1 MGKHIAITGEGIV
14 SAIGLNKAEVLASLR
29 AKRSGV
35 GSMHL
40 LNSVQTEI
48 PVGEV
53 KLTNEELKQQL
64 NIPCSEKYISRTML
78 MGILAVKQAVEEA
91 NIKELL
97 LRHNS
102 LRVVLINGTTVG
114 GMDITEH
121 YFNDILTDG
130 SHADCLKVHDCG
142 KVTENIANYF
152 DCFCDCRT
160 VSTACSSAVN
170 AIILGARLIKEGKAD
185 VVVAG
190 GSESL
195 TRFHF
200 NGFSSLMILD
210 KELCKPFD
218 ADRAGLNLGE
228 GAAFVVLQ
236 SEELAKDMCQPI
248 HAFLS
253 GYGNACDA
261 FHQTASSKDGEG
273 AYLAMTETLRMA
285 GITPA
290 EIDYVN
296 AHGTGTPDNDASEGA
311 ALLRVFG
318 NQLPPVSSTKAF
330 TGHATSAAGSIE
342 SVICLLAMQYD
353 FIPANLG
360 WQHAMDNGIIPS
372 MGEEGHPLQHILCN
386 SFGFGGNDSSLLF
399 TKEPMEEVELSPN
412 SGEIKELARVIIT
425 ADSDLNEIKQ
435 FVSPI
440 EARRL
445 CKILKTSLLASLKV
459 LRQADV
465 TCPDAIITGTTR
477 GCLDNSE
484 KMLMQMAEEGE
495 GNVKPTYFMQSTHNT
510 IGSTIAIKTKCH
522 GYNMT
527 YVHGESSFGMAV
539 EDAKMLI
546 ASGQCK
552 TVLVGY
558 HDETTALYREM
569 MEHIGEPVPAPIQSV
584 AIVLSCGN

>member
-14 SAIGLNKAEVLASLR
+14 SAIGLNKAETLAVLR
-29 AKRSGV
+29 TNTTGV
-35 GSMHL
+35 GAIHL
-40 LNSVQTEI
+40 LNSAQKDI

-53 KLTNEELKQQL
+53 RLTNEELKQQL
-64 NIPCSEKYISRTML
+64 GIPSSEEYISRTTL
-78 MGILAVKQAVEEA
+78 MGILAVKQAIEEARVEE
-91 NIKELL
+91 L
-97 LRHNS
+97 LRRKKS
-102 LRVVLINGTTVG
+102 LKVVLINGTTVG

-121 YFNDILTDG
+121 YFKDILTDK

-142 KVTENIANYF
+142 SSTEQIAHYF
-152 DCFCDCRT
+152 GYFNDCRT
-160 VSTACSSAVN
+160 VSTACSSALN
-170 AIILGARLIKEGKAD
+170 AMILGARLLKESKAD
-185 VVVAG
+185 IVVAG
-190 GSESL
+190 GSEAL
-195 TRFHF
+195 TRFHL
-200 NGFSSLMILD
+200 NGFHSLMILD

-236 SEELAKDMCQPI
+236 SEELAHEMGQPV

-273 AYLAMTETLRMA
+273 AYRAMIETLRMA
-285 GITPA
+285 GISPS
-290 EIDYVN
+290 EVDYIN
-296 AHGTGTPDNDASEGA
+296 AHGTATPDNDVSESA

-342 SVICLLAMQYD
+342 TVICLLAMQHD

-360 WQHAMDNGIIPS
+360 WKHEMSDGIVPS
-372 MGEEGHPLQHILCN
+372 MGKEHCNLRHVLCN
-386 SFGFGGNDSSLLF
+386 SFGFGGNDSSLLL
-399 TKEPMEEVELSPN
+399 TKEPLEEVPLTPN
-412 SGEIKELARVIIT
+412 RSEIKELARVVIT
-425 ADSDLNEIKQ
+425 AESDLNEIRQ

-445 CKILKTSLLASLKV
+445 CTILKSSLLASLKA
-459 LRQADV
+459 LQQAGIA
-465 TCPDAIITGTTR
+465 CPDAIITATAR
-477 GCLDNSE
+477 GCLANSE
-484 KMLMQMAEEGE
+484 KMLVQMVEEGE

-527 YVHGESSFGMAV
+527 YTQGSNSLAMAM
-539 EDAKMLI
+539 EDARMLI

-558 HDETTALYREM
+558 HDEATTLYREL
-569 MEHIGEPVPAPIQSV
+569 MEHIGEPVPASIESL